1 MVAPASRPRRFGS
14 VIRVRPECFDE
25 YRRHHAAVWPT
36 VLATI
41 TRCHIR
47 NYTIFH
53 RDGVLFGYFEY
64 WGEDFDAD
72 MRLMAEDPETRRWWS
87 IMEPMQDPYPERPEG
102 AWWAPMDE
110 VFHHD

>member
-1 MVAPASRPRRFGS
+1 MTSPASHPRRFGS
-14 VIRVRPECFDE
+14 VIRVRPECFEE

-47 NYTIFH
+47 NYSIFH

-72 MRLMAEDPETRRWWS
+72 MRRMAEDPETQRWWA
-87 IMEPMQDPYPERPEG
+87 IMEPMQEPYPGRPDG
-102 AWWAPMDE
+102 SWWSPMDE
-110 VFHHD
+110 VFHHE

>member
-1 MVAPASRPRRFGS
+1 MNPPASKHGRFGS
-14 VIRVRPECFDE
+14 VIRVRPEHFAE

-41 TRCHIR
+41 TRCNIR
-47 NYTIFH
+47 NYSIFH

-64 WGEDFDAD
+64 WGDDFDAD
-72 MRLMAEDPETRRWWS
+72 MRLMAEDPETQKWWS
-87 IMEPMQDPYPERPEG
+87 IMEPMQLPYPERPEG
-102 AWWAPMDE
+102 SWWAPMEE